1 MNALSHETD
10 LNQGNTM
17 PLLARTGN
25 NIGRINGSLV
35 QISHQFFQASD
46 VQVNDGRMHVK
57 EKIETFDF
65 CKPREIWGSEERFLV
80 LDDEGKVYISY
91 PSRELNSRYSDD
103 SAQSPRP
110 SSKQTEAWCFQS
122 NYQKR
127 QARKKASQ
135 TTKTHTEYLTRTNL
149 LYLQDPSVT
158 FADIFLDG
166 SSSVCDGSFE
176 DEFVFR
182 MQTRWFMA
190 SFYQSS
196 LRQMS
201 LRVKIKLVGCGFE
214 HVVVVSEEDELY
226 GYGSNDCGQLGLPK
240 LIQDVAVGCE
250 DEVSR
255 VQMTKITY
263 TSKFNE
269 HVYGDQYYLPQRKAK
284 RHIIKIGAGTA
295 HTAFLTGAIEGEMG
309 GQIFATGHM
318 EVCGVADNHQHCFS
332 FKPWTMGWLIGQEED
347 DQKPRNQPTCSCSHC
362 AAVVQEMLTQDPVLD
377 EWAIAQFQFDGLAVN
392 SNSITATCVDM
403 GTSCGIIS
411 TEKQTNIPVL
421 NLILST
427 SISETTSIA
436 QDRNAMIRPMI
447 FSSNYSLCCA
457 LPAASEISRNDPI
470 LLEISASGSEESF
483 HMMVL
488 VADMVPRMREYF
500 RHLPQY
506 VNGQVTKY
514 EQMLTLWQFIHLVSF
529 NPNNNIEQIVHM
541 TDCVSLVS
549 NSQGVHSQ
557 YMNGDIDF
565 YTWYSPMFMA
575 SQTINQELFMRTFVQ
590 TPACPMFITEQM
602 YIALAMCATELLDKT
617 KPDMYT
623 PDANPYFKL
632 TFMQYDPFRLINDM
646 WVAMCINDFLS
657 NSALAR
663 LYKSRFLE

>member
-1 MNALSHETD
+1 
-10 LNQGNTM
+10 M

-25 NIGRINGSLV
+25 NVARINGSLV
-35 QISHQFFQASD
+35 QISHQFYQASD

-57 EKIETFDF
+57 EKVETFDF
-65 CKPREIWGSEERFLV
+65 CKPREIWGCEERFVV
-80 LDDEGKVYISY
+80 LDDKGSVYISY
-91 PSRELNSRYSDD
+91 PSRELNTRYSDD
-103 SAQSPRP
+103 SARSPRP
-110 SSKQTEAWCFQS
+110 SSKQITPWCFQS

-127 QARKKASQ
+127 QTRKKAS
-135 TTKTHTEYLTRTNL
+135 HDTENLTRMNL

-158 FADIFLDG
+158 FADVYPDG

-190 SFYQSS
+190 SFHTFQSS
-196 LRQMS
+196 LNGMS
-201 LRVKIKLVGCGFE
+201 RRVKIKLVGCGFE
-214 HVVVVSEEDELY
+214 HLVLVSEEDELY
-226 GYGSNDCGQLGLPK
+226 GHGSNDCGQLGLPK

-250 DEVSR
+250 DEASR
-255 VQMTKITY
+255 VQMTKITH
-263 TSKFNE
+263 TSEFNA
-269 HVYGDQYYLPQRKAK
+269 HVYGDQYYLPQAK
-284 RHIIKIGAGTA
+284 PKRRIIKIGAGTA
-295 HTAFLTGAIEGEMG
+295 HTAFLTSAIEGEMG

-318 EVCGVADNHQHCFS
+318 EVCGVADNNQHCFS
-332 FKPWTMGWLIGQEED
+332 FKPWTMGWIIGQEED
-347 DQKPRNQPTCSCSHC
+347 DQKPRNQPTCSCSYC
-362 AAVVQEMLTQDPVLD
+362 AAVVQQMLTQDLVLD
-377 EWAIAQFQFDGLAVN
+377 EWAIGQFQFDGLAVN

-403 GTSCGIIS
+403 GTSSRIIS
-411 TEKQTNIPVL
+411 TEKQTNKPVL

-457 LPAASEISRNDPI
+457 MPGASEISQNDPI
-470 LLEISASGSEESF
+470 ILEITASGSEESF

-488 VADMVPRMREYF
+488 IADMVPRMREYF
-500 RHLPQY
+500 RDLPQY

-514 EQMLTLWQFIHLVSF
+514 EQILTLWQFIHTVSF

-541 TDCVSLVS
+541 TDCVGFVGNLE
-549 NSQGVHSQ
+549 GVHSQ
-557 YMNGDIDF
+557 YMNGDIEF

-575 SQTINQELFMRTFVQ
+575 SQTINQDLFMRTFVQ
-590 TPACPMFITEQM
+590 TPACHMFITEQM

-646 WVAMCINDFLS
+646 WVAMCINEFLS
-657 NSALAR
+657 DSALAR
-663 LYKSRFLE
+663 LYESRFLE